1 MTVSGPSLSGF
12 SLIFATGQRPG
23 ADDIAGLL
31 ASNIAAARAF
41 TITHRPAVIEGWVEL
56 LANGLTFDL
65 SGLSPATPAVMPN
78 TRHRYGFA
86 PDAPTTVDGESIA
99 ISAGEHL
106 SGGKNLV
113 PVVRGMAG
121 VVVALLTL
129 PGVRAVVWG
138 PSQTIMAADY
148 FGRAIGAWLA
158 GGAFPAL
165 GLTALTR
172 DPSGAIVTEGL
183 RFFTGQELRI
193 EPIVAKDPAAA
204 GKVAIR
210 LIHSLVGGWAV
221 QSPVEFA
228 GPDGERLCVEP
239 SGNGRFLRVWR
250 TH

>member
-1 MTVSGPSLSGF
+1 MTGSDASSSGF
-12 SLIFATGQRPG
+12 SLIFAPGKRPSVN
-23 ADDIAGLL
+23 DIADLL
-31 ASNIAAARAF
+31 TRDADAARAF
-41 TITHRPAVIEGWVEL
+41 AITHRPAASEGWVEL
-56 LANGLTFDL
+56 LANGLTFDV
-65 SGLSPATPAVMPN
+65 SGLSPTMPAVMPDI
-78 TRHRYGFA
+78 RHRYGF
-86 PDAPTTVDGESIA
+86 PPNAPTDIAGQSIE
-99 ISAGEHL
+99 ISPGDHL

-121 VVVALLTL
+121 VVVALLGL
-129 PGVRAVVWG
+129 PGVLAVVWG
-138 PSQTIMAADY
+138 PSQTIMPIDY
-148 FGRAIGAWLA
+148 FRRAIGAWLA

-172 DPSGAIVTEGL
+172 DPSGAIVSEGL

-210 LIHSLVGGWAV
+210 LIHSLIGGWAV

-239 SGNGRFLRVWR
+239 TGNGRFLRVWR